1 MVWHLAMAVDDEQE
15 GDRRRAIFQPNP
27 IKDWDNF
34 VNGGEAID
42 TP

>member
-1 MVWHLAMAVDDEQE
+1 MAVDDEQE
-15 GDRRRAIFQPNP
+15 GDRRRPVFQYNP
-27 IKDWDNF
+27 IEKWDNF